1 MTVMQL
7 HQKQPEFTH
16 PASRE
21 RFMLSWD
28 QQERSLQLVEF
39 DLEKAI
45 ASLKSGQPVIP
56 LWLDRIHQ
64 QVASRLGR

>member
-1 MTVMQL
+1 
-7 HQKQPEFTH
+7 
-16 PASRE
+16 
-21 RFMLSWD
+21 MLSWD